1 MISAILDILS
11 GIWDFIT
18 KVFDVISWFVSE
30 LIQAVT
36 MAARALVYATSF
48 IGILPTVFVSALI
61 AFITIKV
68 IFKLKG

>member
-1 MISAILDILS
+1 MISVIVDILQA
-11 GIWDFIT
+11 IWDFIT

-30 LIQAVT
+30 LIQAVA
-36 MAARALVYATSF
+36 MAGRALAYAGSF
-48 IGILPTVFVSALI
+48 IGILPSVFVSALI

>member
-30 LIQAVT
+30 LIQAVA
-36 MAARALVYATSF
+36 MAGRALVYATSF